1 VTHCLFIPREE
12 SRLAGIAPSRF
23 KFALS
28 SVDGRAPEGAF
39 RLGTVDLNHNI
50 GTTPDDAQT
59 DAHATLQPDKS
70 RGGAAVIAN
79 ARAGSSKTG
88 DKREDAYAPYAVDWR
103 FLPEEVLIVKDT
115 IRHHLVNTSNYAA
128 AHPVYSNFWKLTL
141 GAGPLNSVLAARRLF
156 IHIPKTGGTSIC
168 KVLYSKNLPHYT
180 ARFWSE
186 VYGKAIDGIPSFS
199 VLRHPAE
206 RLVSA
211 YKMIRAG
218 GTDMM
223 AYSYYW
229 RRRMSRVESFEG
241 LLDHISEHMSR
252 PGGLSADLAPQSD
265 FILDRNG
272 RVTVD
277 RLFCFDRRGLPD
289 TLTRWLG
296 VPALPHINATPPA
309 KLSIDDLLMK
319 RIRRLYEQDFE
330 IYDSLA
336 REGCHGDMRGVH
348 FS

>member
-1 VTHCLFIPREE
+1 M
-12 SRLAGIAPSRF
+12 AGIAPSRF

-103 FLPEEVLIVKDT
+103 FLPEEALIVKDT
-115 IRHHLVNTSNYAA
+115 IRHHLVNASNSAAQHPLSSKIWTS
-128 AHPVYSNFWKLTL
+128 TL
-141 GAGPLNSVLAARRLF
+141 GFGPLHSVRSAQRLF
-156 IHIPKTGGTSIC
+156 IHIPKTGGTSVS

-180 ARFWSE
+180 AQFWSD
-186 VYGKAIDGIPSFS
+186 VYGAAVDGIPSFA

-206 RLVSA
+206 RLASA

-218 GTDMM
+218 GTDIM

-229 RRRMSRVESFEG
+229 RRRMAQVQSFEA
-241 LLDHISEHMSR
+241 LLDYVTENMAT
-252 PGGLSADLAPQSD
+252 PGALSADLTPQSD
-265 FILDRNG
+265 FILDRQG
-272 RVTVD
+272 RVMVD
-277 RLFCFDRRGLPD
+277 LLFCLTRRGLPEA
-289 TLTRWLG
+289 LSNWLG
-296 VPALPHINATPPA
+296 VPSLPHLNATSPA
-309 KLSIDDLLMK
+309 EISINSILLNRM
-319 RIRRLYEQDFE
+319 RRLYEQDFT
-330 IYDSLA
+330 IYESLVE
-336 REGCHGDMRGVH
+336 RGCSGDMRGAD
-348 FS
+348 FN